1 MKVSELG
8 EFGLIKRLIQR
19 LQSARGGTDNAP
31 PGMRLLVDVGDDAA
45 AWQMG
50 DIIELFTTDTV
61 VDGVHFTRQTMP
73 WKDLG
78 WKAMAANVSDI
89 AAMGGLPTYALITLG
104 LPKEA
109 FVEEVDDLY
118 EGFAE
123 ICAEYGVRII
133 GGDIVGS
140 PVAFVTISL
149 MGVTDRQPLLRSAAR
164 PGDQVAVT
172 GWLGA
177 SRGGLELLQR
187 GGIDM
192 TAASAAALVGAHRRP
207 RPRIE
212 AGRALSKAGVRA
224 AMDVSDGLLDDLG
237 KLCEASGLASVLH
250 LESVPAHP
258 ALKEAFPE
266 QCRAFALGGGEDYEL
281 LFTAPPRVMER
292 ALPLVAAGATVIGEV
307 VEGTPGSVT
316 LLGADGRPVALPDG
330 GWDHFA

>member
-19 LQSARGGTDNAP
+19 VQSARGKTDNTP
-31 PGMRLLVDVGDDAA
+31 PGMRLLVDVGDDTA
-45 AWQMG
+45 AWQTG

-61 VDGVHFTRQTMP
+61 VDSVHFTRQTTP

-104 LPKEA
+104 LPKDTL
-109 FVEEVDDLY
+109 VEEMDDLY
-118 EGFAE
+118 DGFAE
-123 ICAEYGVRII
+123 ICLEYGAQII

-172 GWLGA
+172 GWVGA

-187 GGIDM
+187 GGTSM
-192 TAASAAALVGAHRRP
+192 APVPAEALVKAHRRP
-207 RPRIE
+207 RPRIAE
-212 AGRALSKAGVRA
+212 GRILSKEGVRA

-237 KLCEASGLASVLH
+237 KLCEASSVAGILH
-250 LESVPAHP
+250 LESVPVHP

-266 QCRAFALGGGEDYEL
+266 HYRAFALGGGEDYEL
-281 LFTAPPRVMER
+281 LFTAPPEVMGRVLHLMG
-292 ALPLVAAGATVIGEV
+292 VGATVIGEI
-307 VEGTPGSVT
+307 VEGKPGSVT
-316 LLGADGRPVALPDG
+316 LLGPDGLPVAPPEG